1 MGFRESLLRVQESLA
16 MFKQLTLCST
26 FAAVTAFSCLLVTD
40 PVQGQ
45 EQIQQISPRKIP
57 PARRSYM
64 GREIAQTMHYT
75 GAPWLIRE
83 NRENEERCS
92 IMLGNLGV
100 KIGMTICDMG
110 CGNGFY
116 SLQLGNMVGPEGRI
130 LAVDVQPQMLYLLRA
145 RMEKEAL
152 ENVTPILGSFHNP
165 HLPKNTIDLI
175 LMVDVYHELSH
186 PEVMLKYMRD
196 SLKEDGQIVLL
207 EYREE
212 DPKVPIKPLHKMSKK
227 QILKEYQSNGFKLT
241 KEFDKLPWQHMMFFG
256 KDPEWEEKSS
266 N

>member
-1 MGFRESLLRVQESLA
+1 MPKRQTITA
-16 MFKQLTLCST
+16 ALTLAFLS
-26 FAAVTAFSCLLVTD
+26 AVFL
-40 PVQGQ
+40 
-45 EQIQQISPRKIP
+45 ISPLEAQQEISKKSDKIP
-57 PARRSYM
+57 EGRTVYL

-92 IMLGNLGV
+92 LMLASLKV
-100 KIGMTICDMG
+100 KTGMTICDMG

-116 SLQLGNMVGPEGRI
+116 SLQLAKMVGPAGEI
-130 LAVDVQPQMLYLLRA
+130 LAVDVQPQMLYLLRT
-145 RMEKEAL
+145 RMEAEAI

-165 HLPKNTIDLI
+165 HLPKNRVDYI

-227 QILKEYQSNGFKLT
+227 QILKEYAANGFKLT
-241 KEFDKLPWQHMMFFG
+241 SEFDKLPWQHMMFFG
-256 KDPEWEEKSS
+256 KDPEWNEKE
-266 N
+266 NQ